1 MSRIDDLMAELTS
14 SGVHEACMGE
24 IGRFIRG
31 RRFTKDDIVSDGI
44 PSIHY
49 GEIYTHYGVAA
60 TSALSHVRRD
70 LEDRLRFAKQG
81 DVVIA
86 AVGETVEDV
95 AKAVAWLGAEPVA
108 IHDDTFLYRSALDPK
123 FVSYFMRTKGF
134 HAQKNKYV
142 ARAKVK
148 RLSGE
153 GLAKIRIPVPPLRV
167 QAEIVEVLDHL
178 TELKE
183 ELEVGLKAELEARRR
198 QYAFYKESLLTF
210 CEADEV
216 RRIPMGDLG
225 TWYGGG
231 TPSKAVREYWTEA
244 TIPWLSPKDM
254 GVDTVMSTEDRVA
267 EIALERTALKLVP
280 PGSIAFV
287 VRSNILRRHLPI
299 AFVPISVTLN
309 QDMRA
314 LIPSDDILPAYVAQ
328 VCQARQEEILAI
340 AGRTDGSMAA
350 IQSKKLMAYRIPVPP
365 LAEQK
370 RIVAI
375 LDKFDA
381 LVKGLSADLFT
392 ELVSRRRQYEYYRD
406 RLLTFEEAAA

>member
-1 MSRIDDLMAELTS
+1 MSRIDDVIAELTS
-14 SGVHEACMGE
+14 GGVREACMGE
-24 IGRFIRG
+24 IGKFIRG
-31 RRFTKDDIVSDGI
+31 RRFTKDDIVRDGI

-70 LEDRLRFAKQG
+70 LEDRLRFARPG
-81 DVVIA
+81 DVIIA

-108 IHDDTFLYRSALDPK
+108 IHDDTFLFRSALNPT
-123 FVSYFMRTKGF
+123 FVSYFMRTKAF
-134 HAQKNKYV
+134 HVQKDRYV

-153 GLAKIRIPVPPLRV
+153 SLAKIRIPVPPPKV
-167 QAEIVEVLDHL
+167 QAEIVKVLDRFS
-178 TELKE
+178 ELKE

-198 QYAFYKESLLTF
+198 QFAFYKESLLTF
-210 CEADEV
+210 RDTDEV

-231 TPSKAVREYWTEA
+231 TPSKAVREYWTDA

-254 GVDTVMSTEDRVA
+254 GVDTVMSTVDRVA
-267 EIALERTALKLVP
+267 QIALERTALKLVP

-314 LIPSDDILPAYVAQ
+314 LIPRDDILPAYVAQ
-328 VCQARQEEILAI
+328 VCQARREEILAI

-350 IQSKKLMAYRIPVPP
+350 IQSKELMAYRIPVPS
-365 LAEQK
+365 LVEQK
-370 RIVAI
+370 RIVAV

-381 LVKGLSADLFT
+381 FVKGLSAGLHA
-392 ELVSRRRQYEYYRD
+392 EIASRRRQYEYYRD